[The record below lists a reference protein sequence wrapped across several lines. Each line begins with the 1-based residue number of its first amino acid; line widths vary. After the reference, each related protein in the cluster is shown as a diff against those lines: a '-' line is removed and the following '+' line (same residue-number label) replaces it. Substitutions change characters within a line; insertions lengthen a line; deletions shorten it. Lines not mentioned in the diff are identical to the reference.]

1 MSKRDY
7 YEVLG
12 VAKTADETA
21 VKGAY
26 RRLARQ
32 YHPDVNKE
40 ADAEERF
47 KEINEAYEVLSD
59 PDRRAAYDRYGHAGA
74 QGFPGAGAGGFGGG
88 GFQDL
93 NDIFGEFFG
102 GFGGFGGAQ
111 RGAARGPARGADL
124 RYDLGITF
132 HEAIFGAEKE
142 IEIPRLE
149 ICPVCNGSG
158 AEPGTKPIRCP
169 QCNGSGE
176 VRRAQQTIL
185 GQFVSVTT
193 CPRCNGEREIAPT
206 PCANCSGQRRVRAT
220 RKLVVT
226 IPPGVD
232 DGMRIRLANE
242 GEPGDRGGPAG
253 SLFVVLSVNPHPLFQ
268 RQENDIILELPVNI
282 VQAALGA
289 EVEVPTVDGAERIN
303 IKPGTQ
309 HGEVIRLR
317 GKGVPILRGNGR
329 RGDQLVSVKVVVPER
344 LNDKQKKLLHELG
357 QSLGLE
363 SLGKDNR
370 NLFEKLIDSVGN
382 ALG

>member
-12 VAKTADETA
+12 VSRDADDTAI
-21 VKGAY
+21 KGAY

-32 YHPDVNKE
+32 FHPDVNK
-40 ADAEERF
+40 ALDAEEKF

-59 PDRRAAYDRYGHAGA
+59 ADRRAAYDRYGHAA
-74 QGFPGAGAGGFGGG
+74 SQGFPGGAGGFGGFG
-88 GFQDL
+88 GAGFPDL

-102 GFGGFGGAQ
+102 MRGGA
-111 RGAARGPARGADL
+111 ATRGPARGADL
-124 RYDLGITF
+124 RYDLTITF
-132 HEAIFGAEKE
+132 QEAIFGAEKE
-142 IEIPRLE
+142 IEIPRQE
-149 ICPVCNGSG
+149 ACPVCNGSG

-193 CPRCNGEREIAPT
+193 CPRCNGEREVVT
-206 PCANCSGQRRVRAT
+206 SPCTNCRGARRVRVT
-220 RKLVVT
+220 RKIVVT
-226 IPPGVD
+226 IPAGVD

-242 GEPGDRGGPAG
+242 GEPGERGGPTG
-253 SLFVVLSVNPHPLFQ
+253 SLFIVLSVKPHQVFH
-268 RQENDIILELPVNI
+268 RQENDIVLELPVNI

-289 EVEVPTVDGAERIN
+289 EIEVPTVDGAEKLN

-309 HGEVIRLR
+309 HGDVVRLK
-317 GKGVPILRGNGR
+317 GKGVPVLHTNGR
-329 RGDQLVSVKVVVPER
+329 RGDQLVHVKVVVPER
-344 LNDKQKKLLHELG
+344 LNDKQKKLLRELG
-357 QSLGLE
+357 ESLGLE

-370 NLFEKLIDSVGN
+370 SLFEKFLDSVGN

>member
-12 VAKTADETA
+12 VPKNADESA

-40 ADAEERF
+40 PDAEERF

-59 PDRRAAYDRYGHAGA
+59 PDRRAAYDRYGHAA
-74 QGFPGAGAGGFGGG
+74 TQGFPGAGAGGFGAG

-93 NDIFGEFFG
+93 NDIFGDLFG
-102 GFGGFGGAQ
+102 GFGGFGST
-111 RGAARGPARGADL
+111 RSAARGPARGADL
-124 RYDLGITF
+124 RYDLEISF
-132 HEAIFGAEKE
+132 REAVFGAEKE
-142 IEIPRLE
+142 IEVPRWE
-149 ICPVCNGSG
+149 ACPVCNGSG
-158 AEPGTKPIRCP
+158 AEPGTRPIRCP
-169 QCNGSGE
+169 QCNGAGE

-206 PCANCSGQRRVRAT
+206 PCSNCGGQRRVRVT
-220 RKLVVT
+220 RKILVT
-226 IPPGVD
+226 IPAGVD

-242 GEPGDRGGPAG
+242 GEPGERGGPAG
-253 SLFVVLSVNPHPLFQ
+253 SLFVVLSVKPHELFQ
-268 RQENDIILELPVNI
+268 RQENDILLELPVNI

-289 EVEVPTVDGAERIN
+289 EVEAPTLDGKEKIN

-317 GKGVPILRGNGR
+317 GKGVPILRTNGR
-329 RGDQLVSVKVVVPER
+329 RGDQLIQVKVVVPER
-344 LNDKQKKLLHELG
+344 LNDKQKKLLMELG

-370 NLFEKLIDSVGN
+370 NLFEKFIDSVGN

>member
-12 VAKTADETA
+12 VPRNADDTAI
-21 VKGAY
+21 KGAY

-32 YHPDVNKE
+32 YHPDVNKAE
-40 ADAEERF
+40 DAEERF

-59 PDRRAAYDRYGHAGA
+59 ADRRAAYDRYGHAA
-74 QGFPGAGAGGFGGG
+74 SQGFPGGAGGFGAG
-88 GFQDL
+88 GFPDL

-102 GFGGFGGAQ
+102 GFGGMRGGGAP
-111 RGAARGPARGADL
+111 RGPARGADL
-124 RYDLGITF
+124 RYDLEITF
-132 HEAIFGAEKE
+132 QEAVFGAEKE
-142 IEIPRLE
+142 IEVPRQE
-149 ICPVCNGSG
+149 ACPVCHGSG

-169 QCNGSGE
+169 QCNGTGE

-185 GQFVSVTT
+185 GQFVSVTV
-193 CPRCNGEREIAPT
+193 CPRCNGEREIVTT
-206 PCANCSGQRRVRAT
+206 PCANCKGSRRVNVT

-232 DGMRIRLANE
+232 EGMRIRLANE
-242 GEPGDRGGPAG
+242 GEPGERGGPAG
-253 SLFVVLSVNPHPLFQ
+253 SLFVLLNVKPHPLFH

-282 VQAALGA
+282 VQAALGS
-289 EVEVPTVDGAERIN
+289 EIQVPTVDGTEKIN
-303 IKPGTQ
+303 VKPGTQ

-317 GKGVPILRGNGR
+317 GKGVPILHTNGR
-329 RGDQLVSVKVVVPER
+329 RGDQLVVVKVVVPER

-357 QSLGLE
+357 DSLGLE

-370 NLFEKLIDSVGN
+370 NLFERLIDAVGD
-382 ALG
+382 ALGQ